1 MINNNVPNNQL
12 INPDVISYL
21 ELAIFHTKLLTLNNS
36 KLDRDINISAIM
48 KNLEQALLFTQ
59 KTSLKINEVENR
71 QAQLENKNSQNDL
84 DRIFNVTAHMVCI
97 ASPSGYFLKISP
109 AFVETLGFSEKE
121 LLSKPFIEFV
131 HPEDLESTI
140 DIMTPLIRGIPI
152 IRFSNRYRCKN
163 GSYKW
168 LEWTS
173 RCFVNGGDIY
183 AVAHDITERKKAEDD
198 LSRLTMLQE
207 SLGVQFLITHSYL
220 KSDMNFITKITNIVL
235 SNMTDSNFDVNA
247 LAQNVFMSRST
258 LQRKIKKE
266 SGISAAQFIR
276 QARLARAHDFIQKKT
291 HNTLTETAYAV
302 GFKHTGYFSRLYK
315 KYAIEIKNADGCLL
329 NKYF

>member
-59 KTSLKINEVENR
+59 KTSLKISEGENR

-140 DIMTPLIRGIPI
+140 EIMTPLIRGIPI
-152 IRFSNRYRCKN
+152 IRFSNRYRCIN

-168 LEWTS
+168 LEWSS

-183 AVAHDITERKKAEDD
+183 AVAHDITERKKAEED

-220 KSDMNFITKITNIVL
+220 TSDMNFITKITNIVL
-235 SNMTDSNFDVNA
+235 TNMTDSNFDVNA

-315 KYAIEIKNADGCLL
+315 KYVIEIKKADDCLHK
-329 NKYF
+329 KYF